1 MPNPNFSP
9 LPRSKDTYERVF
21 GAFEN
26 EMHRLGISNYN
37 EGLKRVFEE
46 WSSRYKGSTL
56 STKLSAIKTIAKA
69 RQIPIDNLSIEYV
82 QSCITHQK
90 KADPPTKQASVFTRD
105 DLMTYLRFDHH
116 NHPDILISKVM
127 MIIGFV
133 CFTRGEEMRRL
144 TLDRVRVAVLSHS

>member
-1 MPNPNFSP
+1 MY
-9 LPRSKDTYERVF
+9 K
-21 GAFEN
+21 
-26 EMHRLGISNYN
+26 LGISDYN

-133 CFTRGEEMRRL
+133 CFTRGEEMRGL

>member
-26 EMHRLGISNYN
+26 EMHRLGISDYN

-56 STKLSAIKTIAKA
+56 ST
-69 RQIPIDNLSIEYV
+69 N
-82 QSCITHQK
+82 
-90 KADPPTKQASVFTRD
+90 
-105 DLMTYLRFDHH
+105 
-116 NHPDILISKVM
+116 
-127 MIIGFV
+127 
-133 CFTRGEEMRRL
+133 
-144 TLDRVRVAVLSHS
+144 